1 MKCNEFHDLI
11 DAYLQ
16 ETIDEAQREGFE
28 EHFFHCRKCFLGLKI
43 NETLQKKDVRISLE
57 EKPRLFAFK
66 VLKPMLVMS
75 SLFLLIL
82 FSVLLVQRGQHARRL
97 QELAV
102 FELPLY
108 HQGELRSFPES
119 GAALE
124 NEFSRAM
131 RSFQARDFRAALD
144 ILERPSFAAAAYPKV
159 DFFRAICYLEENE
172 AAKAGEILDA
182 IIREM
187 DPAYFDEAL
196 YYKGFV
202 LLRQGNLPK
211 ARAQFEKLSAMLSP
225 MAMKARAM
233 ADRIR
238 QLD

>member
-11 DAYLQ
+11 ESYLQ

-43 NETLQKKDVRISLE
+43 NQTLQKKEVRISTE
-57 EKPRLFAFK
+57 AKPSPFAFR
-66 VLKPMLVMS
+66 VLKPVLVMS
-75 SLFLLIL
+75 SLFLVIL
-82 FSVLLVQRGQHARRL
+82 ASVLLVQRGQQARRI
-97 QELAV
+97 QELSA

-108 HQGELRSFPES
+108 HQGELRSLPES
-119 GAALE
+119 GTALE
-124 NEFSRAM
+124 SEFSRAM
-131 RSFQARDFRAALD
+131 RLFQSRDFPAARGV
-144 ILERPSFAAAAYPKV
+144 LEQPAFAAAANPKV
-159 DFFRAICYLEENE
+159 QFFRAICYLEENE

-202 LLRQGNLPK
+202 LLRQGKLPE
-211 ARAQFEKLSAMLSP
+211 ARAQFEKIAAMLSP
-225 MAMKARAM
+225 MAGKARAM
-233 ADRIR
+233 VQKIDE
-238 QLD
+238 L